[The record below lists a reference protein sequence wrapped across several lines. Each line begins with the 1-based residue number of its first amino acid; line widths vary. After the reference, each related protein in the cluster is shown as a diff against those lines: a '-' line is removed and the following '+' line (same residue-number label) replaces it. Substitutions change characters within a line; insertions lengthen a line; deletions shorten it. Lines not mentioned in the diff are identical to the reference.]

1 MAIYSNLTEVTPT
14 LHWIFESSN
23 LKATDIGNLYD
34 ALIVDAINTKN
45 PIDCDN
51 AVAIKMLDYTGNGL
65 QERYAI
71 KAGKKDKIAVTG
83 SPAVVKNH
91 TAETIKNEPF
101 NFYNKAGKDAK
112 AYEVVQEDIFGVSKY
127 AFTEAS
133 QAAIKEGNYVVWNGT
148 NWVAQAAA
156 PTASEYGF
164 IGKVHSVSE
173 GSFYDIVRIF
183 TIENEQK

>member
-1 MAIYSNLTEVTPT
+1 MAIYSNATEVVPT

-23 LKATDIGNLYD
+23 LKSTDVGNLYD
-34 ALIVDAINTKN
+34 ALIIDAVNTKN

-83 SPAVVKNH
+83 SPAFIKNH
-91 TAETIKNEPF
+91 TNESIKADAF

-112 AYEVVQEDIFGVSKY
+112 AYEVVPEDIFAVSKY

-133 QAAIKEGNYVVWNGT
+133 QSAIKEGAYVVWNGT
-148 NWVAQAAA
+148 NWVAQATA

-164 IGKVHSVSE
+164 IGKVHSISE
-173 GSFYDIVRIF
+173 GSFYDMVRIF
-183 TIENEQK
+183 TVENTQK